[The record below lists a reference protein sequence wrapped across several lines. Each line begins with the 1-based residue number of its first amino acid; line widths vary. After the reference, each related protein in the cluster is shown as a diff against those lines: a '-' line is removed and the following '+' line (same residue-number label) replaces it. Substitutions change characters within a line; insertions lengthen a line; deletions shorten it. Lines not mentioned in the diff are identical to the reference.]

1 MAIIDVV
8 KWNATD
14 NRYAWKFPHEELSTW
29 TQLIVSESQ
38 EAVLVKGGQMIG
50 PFGPGRHTLS
60 TENVPLLSSLFK
72 LPFGGRSPFTA
83 EVWFVN
89 KAIPLDVKWGTAEPV
104 QVLDPLYQV
113 MLPVRANGQYGVQI
127 QDSKKFLIKLVG
139 TMPSFDRD
147 KLVSYFRGVIVT
159 RAKDAIAN
167 IIVAQNV
174 SILQIATR
182 LNAISDS
189 LKTELAPDLADFG
202 LKIINFFV
210 SSVSTPE
217 DDPAVQKMKAAL
229 AKRAEMNIVGFNY
242 QQERQFDV
250 MQAAAANEGAAINPA
265 LGAGIGLGMG
275 VAMGGTMHQA
285 VAGVAQQAMQP
296 AQNAILCNKCN
307 TSYPVGSRFCPG
319 CGTPAVITPASQT
332 IKCGKCGTELPQGS
346 KFCSGCGQKQ
356 GGYCG
361 KCGEEVSGGAKFCGH
376 CGQAQ

>member
-14 NRYAWKFPHEELSTW
+14 SIYAWKFPNEELSTW

-38 EAVLVKGGQMIG
+38 EAVLVKEGQMIG

-89 KAIPLDVKWGTAEPV
+89 KAIPLDVKWGTSEPI

-127 QDSKKFLIKLVG
+127 DDSKKFLIKLVG

-189 LKTELAPDLADFG
+189 LKSELAPDLADFG
-202 LKIINFFV
+202 LKIVNFFV

-250 MQAAAANEGAAINPA
+250 MQAAAANEGGAINPA

-285 VAGVAQQAMQP
+285 ITGVAQQSMQP
-296 AQNAILCNKCN
+296 AQNAGLCNKCN
-307 TSYPVGSRFCPG
+307 TSYPTGSRFCPA
-319 CGTPAVITPASQT
+319 CGNPAATSAAPQT
-332 IKCGKCGTELPQGS
+332 IRCGKCGTELPQGS

-361 KCGEEVSGGAKFCGH
+361 GCGQEVAGGAKFCGH